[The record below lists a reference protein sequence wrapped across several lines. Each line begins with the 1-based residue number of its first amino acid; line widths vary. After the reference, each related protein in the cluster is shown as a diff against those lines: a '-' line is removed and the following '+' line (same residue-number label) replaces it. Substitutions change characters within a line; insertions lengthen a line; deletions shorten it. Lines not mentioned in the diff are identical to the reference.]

1 MRKIFYLLV
10 GAILMALAAPVVAEL
25 PSDAVKMNR
34 QAVEQHYSRP
44 IINPMDPGYIWGV
57 PFAVN
62 LSGVDPVIFEN
73 AAFRK
78 DPGGLTSGYLYTTS
92 INDFRNA
99 DRNAGDSNATK
110 NVSRLGLINLPYYEA
125 FRTNS
130 NDIEAGS

>member
-1 MRKIFYLLV
+1 MKKIFYILV
-10 GAILMALAAPVVAEL
+10 GAILMAQIAPIVAEL
-25 PSDAVKMNR
+25 PSDAVSKNR
-34 QAVEQHYSRP
+34 QVVEQPYNRS

-57 PFAVN
+57 PFAIN
-62 LSGVDPVIFEN
+62 LSGVDPLIFEN

-110 NVSRLGLINLPYYEA
+110 NVSRLGLVNLPYYEA
-125 FRTNS
+125 FKAYGTG
-130 NDIEAGS
+130 DEARS

>member
-1 MRKIFYLLV
+1 MKEIFYILV
-10 GAILMALAAPVVAEL
+10 GAILMAMIAPIVAEL
-25 PSDAVKMNR
+25 PSDAVDAVSKNR
-34 QAVEQHYSRP
+34 QTAEQPHNRS

-57 PFAVN
+57 PFAIN
-62 LSGVDPVIFEN
+62 LSGVDPLIFEN

-110 NVSRLGLINLPYYEA
+110 NVSRLGLVNLPYYEA
-125 FRTNS
+125 FNS
-130 NDIEAGS
+130 